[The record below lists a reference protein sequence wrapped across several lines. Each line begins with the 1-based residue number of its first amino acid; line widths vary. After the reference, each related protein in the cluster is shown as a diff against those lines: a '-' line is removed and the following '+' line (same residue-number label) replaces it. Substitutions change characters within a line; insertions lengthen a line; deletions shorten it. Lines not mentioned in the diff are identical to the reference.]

1 MRDFELLC
9 EIEDLQNRV
18 SCLETEKMDIML
30 ENGKNKKKLYA
41 KKDKIKKQNIKLK
54 NLQSQLDQQKARIEE
69 LESQFAY
76 ECECN
81 KQFVQ
86 LQNMWN
92 ELKEWLDNNINL
104 MSDSANYRQKEQL
117 KFVIQK
123 MQELEG
129 EDE

>member
-18 SCLETEKMDIML
+18 SRLETEKMDIML

-54 NLQSQLDQQKARIEE
+54 NLQSQLDQQKA
-69 LESQFAY
+69 
-76 ECECN
+76 
-81 KQFVQ
+81 
-86 LQNMWN
+86 MWN
-92 ELKEWLDNNINL
+92 ELKEHISNQIIHYDELSDKFKEENNNGCVL
-104 MSDSANYRQKEQL
+104 LANSKRSMIEEILY
-117 KFVIQK
+117 K

-129 EDE
+129 EKDVKG

>member
-9 EIEDLQNRV
+9 EIEDLQNRF